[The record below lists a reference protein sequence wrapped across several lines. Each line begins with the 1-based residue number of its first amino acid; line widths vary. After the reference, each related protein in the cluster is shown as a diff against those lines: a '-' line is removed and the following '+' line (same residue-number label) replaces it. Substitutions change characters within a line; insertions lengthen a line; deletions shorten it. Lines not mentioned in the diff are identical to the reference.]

1 MVERM
6 TSDEKTT
13 ALLVVGGGAV
23 VAGLVWLAWPRSAVA
38 ATPAASVPAPR
49 TPTAPVPR
57 SYLPQMEPPVA
68 VANAFLASA
77 PPAGPSRER
86 YFEAA
91 VEAPQWSE
99 VVLSPAVKIRV
110 SSDVVKGGGG
120 VRLPLWPSTAQRVAD
135 RFSAILPTKKLSDAI
150 WRAAT
155 VKLTPRSMTPH
166 AGASRDSNRLLDEHE
181 QIVNTQLAGR
191 TGLIA
196 AAKKD
201 VIVGAAIPTHPDA
214 VYIYGWHRSNGQPVQ
229 SVFGGH
235 SSRYSDYSHGARLVS
250 RTAYLNGQPVEIES
264 LFANPAYASL
274 LNESSTLTPAQLR
287 YRTT

>member
-1 MVERM
+1 M

-13 ALLVVGGGAV
+13 ALLVVGGGAL
-23 VAGLVWLAWPRSAVA
+23 VAGLAWLAWPRSAAA
-38 ATPAASVPAPR
+38 ATPAGA
-49 TPTAPVPR
+49 APVPHDP
-57 SYLPQMEPPVA
+57 STSPHAYAPQMEPPVA
-68 VANAFLASA
+68 LNNAFLANA
-77 PPAGPSRER
+77 PAAGPARER
-86 YFEAA
+86 YFESA
-91 VEAPQWSE
+91 VEQPQWSE
-99 VVLSPAVKIRV
+99 VVLSPAVTIRV

-135 RFSAILPTKKLSDAI
+135 RFGAILPTKKLSDAI

-155 VKLTPRSMTPH
+155 VKLTPRSMTPR
-166 AGASRDSNRLLDEHE
+166 ADAARDSNRLLAEHE
-181 QIVNTQLAGR
+181 QLVNTQLAGR

-196 AAKKD
+196 GAKKD

-229 SVFGGH
+229 PVFGGH
-235 SSRYSDYSHGARLVS
+235 SARYSDYSHGTRLVS
-250 RTAYLNGQPVEIES
+250 RTAYLNGQPVAIES

-274 LNESSTLTPAQLR
+274 LNESGTLTPAQLR

>member
-1 MVERM
+1 M

-13 ALLVVGGGAV
+13 ALLVVGGGAL
-23 VAGLVWLAWPRSAVA
+23 VAGLAWLVWPRSAAA
-38 ATPAASVPAPR
+38 ATLA
-49 TPTAPVPR
+49 APVPVPNAPTPSTH
-57 SYLPQMEPPVA
+57 SYAPQMEPPVA
-68 VANAFLASA
+68 VSNSFLASA

-135 RFSAILPTKKLSDAI
+135 RFGAMLPTKKLSDAI
-150 WRAAT
+150 WRAAA
-155 VKLTPRSMTPH
+155 VKLTPRSMTPR
-166 AGASRDSNRLLDEHE
+166 AGASRDSNRLLAEHE
-181 QIVNTQLAGR
+181 QLVNTQLAGR

-229 SVFGGH
+229 PVFGGH

-274 LNESSTLTPAQLR
+274 LNESGTLTPAQLR

>member
-13 ALLVVGGGAV
+13 ALLVVGGGAL
-23 VAGLVWLAWPRSAVA
+23 VAGLAWLAWPRSAAA
-38 ATPAASVPAPR
+38 ATPAA
-49 TPTAPVPR
+49 PVPVPNAPTPSTH
-57 SYLPQMEPPVA
+57 SYAPQMEPPVA
-68 VANAFLASA
+68 VSNSFLASA

-135 RFSAILPTKKLSDAI
+135 RFGAMLPTKKLSDAI

-155 VKLTPRSMTPH
+155 VKLTPRSMTPR
-166 AGASRDSNRLLDEHE
+166 AGASRDSNRLLAEHE
-181 QIVNTQLAGR
+181 QFVNTQLAGR

-229 SVFGGH
+229 PVFGGH

-274 LNESSTLTPAQLR
+274 LNESGTLTPAQLR

>member
-1 MVERM
+1 M

-13 ALLVVGGGAV
+13 ALLVVGGGAL
-23 VAGLVWLAWPRSAVA
+23 VAGLAWLVWPRSAAA
-38 ATPAASVPAPR
+38 ATLA
-49 TPTAPVPR
+49 APVPLPNAPTPSTH
-57 SYLPQMEPPVA
+57 SYAPQMEPPVA
-68 VANAFLASA
+68 VSNSFLASA

-135 RFSAILPTKKLSDAI
+135 RFGAMLPTKKLSDAI
-150 WRAAT
+150 WRAAA
-155 VKLTPRSMTPH
+155 VKLTPRSMTPR
-166 AGASRDSNRLLDEHE
+166 AGASRDSNRLLAEHE
-181 QIVNTQLAGR
+181 QLVNTQLAGR

-229 SVFGGH
+229 PVFGGH

-274 LNESSTLTPAQLR
+274 LNESGTLTPAQLR